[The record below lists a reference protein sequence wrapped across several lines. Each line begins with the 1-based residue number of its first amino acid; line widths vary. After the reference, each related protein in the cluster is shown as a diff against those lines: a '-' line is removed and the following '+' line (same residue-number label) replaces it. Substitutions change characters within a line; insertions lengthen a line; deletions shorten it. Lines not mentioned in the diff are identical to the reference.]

1 MFVFHPPIKF
11 RVSGLL
17 SDYES
22 PMDNVTSCKPNLV
35 EAILSSFITETS
47 QNLYILFL
55 TPCEAWNTNS
65 IFIFYC

>member
-47 QNLYILFL
+47 QNL
-55 TPCEAWNTNS
+55 
-65 IFIFYC
+65 